1 MADEL
6 PALLKSQHQQLLNRL
21 DVLTSRVELLLDDRV
36 LEGPALH
43 INSEESDLDSLPH
56 GQLLLP
62 PQDESWADDQ
72 RGVSGQET
80 PLRSGQATPVKGR
93 RKAVHDYEEAKE
105 EGHRVDT
112 LKRKKSA
119 DAALT
124 TSQRMEMAHVCQH
137 WAERISKSVAFN
149 VAVALV
155 IISNSIFLGLQLEV
169 SAHDLDGSTARW
181 FLFGHFCY
189 AVLFTVEMLIRL
201 TATGPHGFF
210 CGPDFAWNWLDTFIV
225 IPAWIELVV
234 DFVELQNMGAGTS
247 NSNFRIIRVFRVT
260 RVLQVIRSV
269 RLVRFIS
276 AFRELVISVLDTV
289 RQLVW
294 AVLLLVLVIYS
305 FGVLF
310 TDASLQYM
318 DSNEANASEPHL
330 QKLQLY
336 FGGVYASSITLFRT
350 LLAGFDWIEA
360 AEALSPMGLWWVQL
374 FHIYVAFG
382 DFALLNVITGVFVN
396 SAIKTRE
403 RDHETLM
410 QHVHAFKQLVAKLW
424 KKIDSTGLGQITITE
439 FEQIFQDEDLVA
451 FFAAIEVSAVDAWT
465 LFDSLDADG
474 DHLISYEEFAQR
486 CLQLHGTA
494 RSVDLFAL
502 KQQTEKLEDRLE
514 SIYQAQSE
522 TNEYLHAME
531 RSIGQTRR
539 LRKAPGQ
546 IKWTAGGEQV
556 EVRM

>member
-1 MADEL
+1 MHGRQVLSAKRCSACGSHQSATSRQPPMADEL
-6 PALLKSQHQQLLNRL
+6 PALLKSQHQELLNRL

-43 INSEESDLDSLPH
+43 INSEDSDLESLPH

-62 PQDESWADDQ
+62 PQAESWTDQ
-72 RGVSGQET
+72 VRDQAVSGQET
-80 PLRSGQATPVKGR
+80 PLKSGQATPVKGR

-112 LKRKKSA
+112 LKRQKSA

-124 TSQRMEMAHVCQH
+124 TSPRMKLAQVCQH
-137 WAERISKSVAFN
+137 WAGRISKSVAFN

-169 SAHDLDGSTARW
+169 SAHDVDGSTARW

-189 AVLFTVEMLIRL
+189 AVLFTMEMLIRL
-201 TATGPHGFF
+201 TATGPHGFL

-225 IPAWIELVV
+225 FPAWIELVV

-294 AVLLLVLVIYS
+294 AVVLLVLVIYS

-310 TDASLQYM
+310 TDASLQYL
-318 DSNEANASEPHL
+318 DGNEANASEPHH

-336 FGGVYASSITLFRT
+336 FGGVYASSTTLFRT

-451 FFAAIEVSAVDAWT
+451 FFAAIEVMDNYE
-465 LFDSLDADG
+465 DG
-474 DHLISYEEFAQR
+474 
-486 CLQLHGTA
+486 
-494 RSVDLFAL
+494 
-502 KQQTEKLEDRLE
+502 
-514 SIYQAQSE
+514 YQ
-522 TNEYLHAME
+522 
-531 RSIGQTRR
+531 
-539 LRKAPGQ
+539 
-546 IKWTAGGEQV
+546 
-556 EVRM
+556 